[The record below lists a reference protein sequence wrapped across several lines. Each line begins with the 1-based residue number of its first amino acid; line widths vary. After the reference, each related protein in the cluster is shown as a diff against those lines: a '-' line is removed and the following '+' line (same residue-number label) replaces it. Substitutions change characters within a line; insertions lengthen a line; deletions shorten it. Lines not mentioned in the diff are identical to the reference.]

1 MRTRKPAHVK
11 RGDLHEVDI
20 VGLTLEGEGVA
31 QLEERAVSISGAF
44 PGERVRARLE
54 HLSRQ
59 HAKAHA
65 SVQSILVPHPGRRPV
80 PCHSHVAHGGACTG
94 CALMELDEA
103 AQRGLKQRML
113 ADNFGIVVSEVESGA
128 KSLGY
133 RHSAKRVVFGAKGK
147 IRLGSYA
154 RGSHRPA
161 PMWNCLV
168 DHPLISAAFADVAE
182 QASALGISAYDEVK
196 GEGDLR
202 YVWAKTDGEHTIVT
216 LITAH
221 EVSRAALE
229 LPSVL
234 PNLAGILHS
243 VQGSRTNTIR
253 GTEPSLLRGA
263 SELELDILDER
274 IGAGALGF
282 LQPNPEVAALAYRA
296 LLDAP
301 AGELAFDLYA
311 GVGLTTRV
319 LRKTQREVIP
329 CEAYAES
336 ARALGVEPKNVDLFL
351 AEYRAQHSD
360 WIPDLVI
367 ANPPRQGLGERVCT
381 LLNELGAARLHI
393 MSCGPEALARDLK
406 RLSERYELV
415 EMRAFDTLPQTPH
428 VELVA
433 KLARRA

>member
-1 MRTRKPAHVK
+1 
-11 RGDLHEVDI
+11 
-20 VGLTLEGEGVA
+20 
-31 QLEERAVSISGAF
+31 
-44 PGERVRARLE
+44 
-54 HLSRQ
+54 
-59 HAKAHA
+59 
-65 SVQSILVPHPGRRPV
+65 
-80 PCHSHVAHGGACTG
+80 
-94 CALMELDEA
+94 MELSEP
-103 AQRGLKQRML
+103 AQREIKRRML
-113 ADNFGIVVSEVESGA
+113 ADNFGIVISEIEHGETQ
-128 KSLGY
+128 LGY

-147 IRLGSYA
+147 IRLGSFA
-154 RGSHRPA
+154 RGSHRAA

-168 DHPLISAAFADVAE
+168 DHPRITDAFAEICA
-182 QASALGISAYDEVK
+182 QASALGITAYDEAK

-202 YVWAKTDGEHTIVT
+202 YVWAKTDGEQTIVT
-216 LITAH
+216 LITAN

-229 LPSVL
+229 LPAVL
-234 PNLAGILHS
+234 PNLAGLLHS
-243 VQGSRTNTIR
+243 VQGARTNTIR
-253 GTEPSLLRGA
+253 GTEPSLLRGS
-263 SELELDILDER
+263 SELTLDILEER

-319 LRKTQREVIP
+319 LKRTQRDVIP

-336 ARALGVEPKNVDLFL
+336 ARALGIEPKNVEVFL
-351 AEYRAQHSD
+351 TEFRAQHSD
-360 WIPDLVI
+360 RIPNLVI

-381 LLNELGAARLHI
+381 LLNELAAPRLHI

-406 RLSERYELV
+406 RLSERYDLG

-433 KLARRA
+433 KLVLRA